1 MGSVR
6 ANETLWYALGCTS
19 PKRELKIRDD
29 ARRYG
34 LDAFVPLKYEVKK
47 VRGVERRVLVPA
59 VTQIV
64 LVRGTL
70 EEVEDYIAHAHFVVF
85 IRRSTYT
92 NHKVYL
98 TVTPQA
104 MENFIA
110 VTEMTERHVTYFR
123 PEEITLREGDQIRIR
138 GGLYDGREGIIM
150 RIKGKRNKHLVVQIP
165 GILIA
170 AIELSQDMIDMV
182 ELPSS
187 EVPSEACEAGEGAAD
202 GLGAP
207 AVGKAQEGVKT
218 SRSLRSK
225 DLDKDRK
232 FVFELAHRLLF
243 EFSDKY
249 QNENEYYLLRSEL
262 ERARD
267 CIAGFKGFT
276 ASSEAELAL
285 SLFMAAVILDRP
297 VAPAIEAVETSAE
310 TPAESRLRKAISALK
325 PTSLLRVRCQL
336 YLAILTHDEALLAEL
351 SALFAS
357 WRKAPLSVK
366 QRALIEEYSLLTEK

>member
-1 MGSVR
+1 MR
-6 ANETLWYALGCTS
+6 DNETLWYALGCTS

-64 LVRGTL
+64 LVKGTL

-187 EVPSEACEAGEGAAD
+187 EVSEEASVAGEGAAD
-202 GLGAP
+202 GPGAP
-207 AVGKAQEGVKT
+207 AAGKAQEGVKT

-243 EFSDKY
+243 EFADKY

-267 CIAGFKGFT
+267 CITGFKGFT

-285 SLFMAAVILDRP
+285 PLYLASVILDKP
-297 VAPAIEAVETSAE
+297 VGGAGGTAEAGE
-310 TPAESRLRKAISALK
+310 TPVGIAQARLQKAIGALK
-325 PTSLLRVRCQL
+325 PSSLLRVRCQL

-366 QRALIEEYSLLTEK
+366 QRALLEEYSLLTEK

>member
-1 MGSVR
+1 M
-6 ANETLWYALGCTS
+6 
-19 PKRELKIRDD
+19 
-29 ARRYG
+29 
-34 LDAFVPLKYEVKK
+34 
-47 VRGVERRVLVPA
+47 
-59 VTQIV
+59 TQIV
-64 LVRGTL
+64 LVKGTL

-187 EVPSEACEAGEGAAD
+187 EVPSEACEAGEDTAKSPGASA
-202 GLGAP
+202 A
-207 AVGKAQEGVKT
+207 GKAQEGVKT
-218 SRSLRSK
+218 SKSLRSK

-232 FVFELAHRLLF
+232 FVFDLAHRLLF
-243 EFSDKY
+243 EFADKY

-267 CIAGFKGFT
+267 CITGFKGFT

-285 SLFMAAVILDRP
+285 PLFMAAVILDKP
-297 VAPAIEAVETSAE
+297 VAPVVETVETSAE

-336 YLAILTHDEALLAEL
+336 YLAVLTHDEALLAEL

-366 QRALIEEYSLLTEK
+366 QRALIEEYSFLTSK

>member
-1 MGSVR
+1 MSM
-6 ANETLWYALGCTS
+6 NENEILWYALGCTS
-19 PKRELKIRDD
+19 PKHELKVRDD

-59 VTQIV
+59 VTRIV
-64 LVRGTL
+64 LVKGTL
-70 EEVEDYIAHAHFVVF
+70 AEVEDYLAHAHFVVF
-85 IRRSTYT
+85 IQRSAYS
-92 NHKVYL
+92 NHKAYL
-98 TVTPQA
+98 TVTPHA

-150 RIKGKRNKHLVVQIP
+150 RIKGKRNRHLVVQIP

-170 AIELSQDMIDMV
+170 AVEMSPDMIELSG
-182 ELPSS
+182 ST
-187 EVPSEACEAGEGAAD
+187 GAEPD
-202 GLGAP
+202 GKA
-207 AVGKAQEGVKT
+207 AAAEEDRFSASVGKVSK
-218 SRSLRSK
+218 SK

-232 FVFELAHRLLF
+232 LLFELAHRLLF

-262 ERARD
+262 ERAKQR
-267 CIAGFKGFT
+267 ITGFRGFT
-276 ASSEAELAL
+276 ATAEAELAL
-285 SLFMAAVILDRP
+285 PLYLASVILDDGAGGTAEAG
-297 VAPAIEAVETSAE
+297 APIGIAQA
-310 TPAESRLRKAISALK
+310 RLQKAIQALK

-336 YLAILTHDEALLAEL
+336 YLAILSHDSALLSEL
-351 SALFAS
+351 SSLFAS
-357 WRKAPLSVK
+357 WRKSPLSLK
-366 QRALIEEYSLLTEK
+366 QRALLEEYSILTKN

>member
-1 MGSVR
+1 MR
-6 ANETLWYALGCTS
+6 ENETLWYALGCTS

-64 LVRGTL
+64 LVKGTL

-187 EVPSEACEAGEGAAD
+187 EVPSEVCEAGEGAAE
-202 GLGAP
+202 GPGVPAP
-207 AVGKAQEGVKT
+207 GKAQEGVKN
-218 SRSLRSK
+218 SKSLRSK

-285 SLFMAAVILDRP
+285 PLYLASVILDTP
-297 VAPAIEAVETSAE
+297 VGGAGGTAEAGAQVGIAQ
-310 TPAESRLRKAISALK
+310 ARLQKAIGALK

-357 WRKAPLSVK
+357 WRKSPLSVK
-366 QRALIEEYSLLTEK
+366 QRALLEEYSFLTSK

>member
-6 ANETLWYALGCTS
+6 GNETLWYALGCTS

-64 LVRGTL
+64 LVKGTL

-182 ELPSS
+182 EREDGRSKK
-187 EVPSEACEAGEGAAD
+187 EDGRGKRAD
-202 GLGAP
+202 G
-207 AVGKAQEGVKT
+207 
-218 SRSLRSK
+218 
-225 DLDKDRK
+225 
-232 FVFELAHRLLF
+232 
-243 EFSDKY
+243 
-249 QNENEYYLLRSEL
+249 
-262 ERARD
+262 
-267 CIAGFKGFT
+267 
-276 ASSEAELAL
+276 
-285 SLFMAAVILDRP
+285 
-297 VAPAIEAVETSAE
+297 
-310 TPAESRLRKAISALK
+310 
-325 PTSLLRVRCQL
+325 
-336 YLAILTHDEALLAEL
+336 
-351 SALFAS
+351 
-357 WRKAPLSVK
+357 
-366 QRALIEEYSLLTEK
+366 